1 MAICSHCGGE
11 MTEGISCL
19 TDPVVID
26 GRAYAPIPWGQEL
39 RPRHRYE
46 PEECRDCGTP
56 LGGIHH
62 PGCCMERCPACH
74 GQAIGCD
81 CLTEPDCTFE
91 ASQGRSLPRPR
102 AAAGRLALI
111 ARAGLTATVASHKG
125 GRMTSAPGISEAQ

>member
-11 MTEGISCL
+11 MAEGISCL
-19 TDPVVID
+19 TDPVVIG
-26 GRAYAPIPWGQEL
+26 GRSYAPIPWGQEL

-56 LGGIHH
+56 MGGVHH

-81 CLTEPDCTFE
+81 CLTEYDCEFE
-91 ASQGRSLPRPR
+91 SGRTMRCR
-102 AAAGRLALI
+102 AHVLRRVGWR
-111 ARAGLTATVASHKG
+111 
-125 GRMTSAPGISEAQ
+125 

>member
-11 MTEGISCL
+11 MTDGISCL

-26 GRAYAPIPWGQEL
+26 GRTYAPIRWGQEL

-56 LGGIHH
+56 LGGAHH

-74 GQAIGCD
+74 GQAIGCG
-81 CLTEPDCTFE
+81 CVSEPLCTFE
-91 ASQGRSLPRPR
+91 S
-102 AAAGRLALI
+102 
-111 ARAGLTATVASHKG
+111 ARAGRCRSHVLRRVG
-125 GRMTSAPGISEAQ
+125 WR

>member
-1 MAICSHCGGE
+1 MIGATAEQGRVMAICSQCGGE

-19 TDPVVID
+19 TDPVIID
-26 GRAYAPIPWGQEL
+26 GKAYAPIPWGQEL

-81 CLTEPDCTFE
+81 CVTEPECDYG
-91 ASQGRSLPRPR
+91 SGRT
-102 AAAGRLALI
+102 
-111 ARAGLTATVASHKG
+111 ARCRSHELRRVG
-125 GRMTSAPGISEAQ
+125 WR

>member
-19 TDPVVID
+19 TDPVVIG
-26 GRAYAPIPWGQEL
+26 GRTYAPIPWGQEP

-46 PEECRDCGTP
+46 PEECRDCCTP

-74 GQAIGCD
+74 GQAIGCG
-81 CLTEPDCTFE
+81 CLAESVCAFE
-91 ASQGRSLPRPR
+91 ASRTGRCRDHVLRR
-102 AAAGRLALI
+102 VGWR
-111 ARAGLTATVASHKG
+111 
-125 GRMTSAPGISEAQ
+125 

>member
-1 MAICSHCGGE
+1 MINGRVEQRRVMAICSHCGGE

-74 GQAIGCD
+74 GQAIGCG
-81 CLTEPDCTFE
+81 CATEPDCTFE
-91 ASQGRSLPRPR
+91 AARTGRCR
-102 AAAGRLALI
+102 
-111 ARAGLTATVASHKG
+111 SHVLRRVG
-125 GRMTSAPGISEAQ
+125 WR

>member
-1 MAICSHCGGE
+1 MAICLHCGGE

-19 TDPVVID
+19 TDPVIIN
-26 GRAYAPIPWGQEL
+26 GKAYATIPWGQEL

-74 GQAIGCD
+74 GQAIGCE
-81 CLTEPDCTFE
+81 CVREAECTF
-91 ASQGRSLPRPR
+91 GR
-102 AAAGRLALI
+102 
-111 ARAGLTATVASHKG
+111 ARSARCTAHVLRRVG
-125 GRMTSAPGISEAQ
+125 WR

>member
-11 MTEGISCL
+11 MTDGISCL

-26 GRAYAPIPWGQEL
+26 GKPYAPVRWGQEL

-56 LGGIHH
+56 LGGVHH

-74 GQAIGCD
+74 GQAIGCG
-81 CLTEPDCTFE
+81 CLSEPLCAFE
-91 ASQGRSLPRPR
+91 GSRGRPVPLPRP
-102 AAAGRLALI
+102 APGGLALSRQSSGARRPTRI
-111 ARAGLTATVASHKG
+111 A
-125 GRMTSAPGISEAQ
+125 